1 MEARQSTE
9 KPADSSPGL
18 GNKKIQ
24 TGESPVLFPSLSPW
38 PAPDHGSSSGHRNQI
53 LLLVEFV
60 FTPLPECFTLQIL
73 ILTKLLVQVL
83 SCPALAPIC
92 FWAAWPSVR
101 IFGLGHQATSF
112 PPLVFFWKAFFFL
125 ESQLLFLPPLSHVIV
140 FSVDAFD
147 ATLLVFSRLTATQPQ
162 VPRLLV
168 GVHSVSLSWA
178 ELSWVCGWLFGVK
191 FRENFNQHSCVFPTS
206 FPPSS
211 LSYMCD
217 NNPER
222 ILKLS
227 DSILSVTIFCRSV

>member
-73 ILTKLLVQVL
+73 ILTKLLVRVL

-92 FWAAWPSVR
+92 LWAAWPSVR

-147 ATLLVFSRLTATQPQ
+147 ATLLVFSQLTATQPQ

-168 GVHSVSLSWA
+168 GVHSVSLGWA
-178 ELSWVCGWLFGVK
+178 ELHGCVGGCLGSNLEKISTNTVVC
-191 FRENFNQHSCVFPTS
+191 
-206 FPPSS
+206 FPPHF
-211 LSYMCD
+211 LHPLFLTCVIT
-217 NNPER
+217 
-222 ILKLS
+222 ILRES
-227 DSILSVTIFCRSV
+227 

>member
-9 KPADSSPGL
+9 KPADSSQGL

-92 FWAAWPSVR
+92 LWAAWPSVR
-101 IFGLGHQATSF
+101 IFGLFVIRQQVSLHLCSSERPFSF
-112 PPLVFFWKAFFFL
+112 LKVSCYSCHLSPMSLSFL
-125 ESQLLFLPPLSHVIV
+125 LMLLTLLFWFSACWPQLSHKCL
-140 FSVDAFD
+140 AC
-147 ATLLVFSRLTATQPQ
+147 
-162 VPRLLV
+162 
-168 GVHSVSLSWA
+168 
-178 ELSWVCGWLFGVK
+178 SWVCTVSAWVGLSFMGVWVAVWG
-191 FRENFNQHSCVFPTS
+191 Q
-206 FPPSS
+206 
-211 LSYMCD
+211 
-217 NNPER
+217 
-222 ILKLS
+222 I
-227 DSILSVTIFCRSV
+227 